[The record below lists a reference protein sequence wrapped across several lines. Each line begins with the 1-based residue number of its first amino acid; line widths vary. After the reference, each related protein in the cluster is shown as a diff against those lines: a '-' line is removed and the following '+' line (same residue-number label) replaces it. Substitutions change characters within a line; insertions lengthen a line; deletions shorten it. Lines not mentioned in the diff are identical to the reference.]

1 MNEITS
7 YIENCR
13 KKGFSDRYI
22 KKVLKD
28 AGHQEFVVRR
38 AFSMSKRK
46 DSVVGSR
53 NLLYSVFIIVGI
65 VALLSVVFMINSEN
79 DSAPT
84 GQVIQPIPIAPDM
97 STNDELIKTKNLI
110 ISQQTDMINALDL
123 TVDEK
128 NILIM
133 EQTAKI
139 NAMFNDAE
147 MQREEMVKAS
157 LELAN
162 SILKR

>member
-46 DSVVGSR
+46 GSNVSSR
-53 NLLYSVFIIVGI
+53 NFLYSIFIIIGI
-65 VALLSVVFMINSEN
+65 VALLSVIFMINSNN

-84 GQVIQPIPIAPDM
+84 GQVIQPVPIIQDQT
-97 STNDELIKTKNLI
+97 TNDELIKTKNLI
-110 ISQQTDMINALDL
+110 IAQQTDMINNLDL
-123 TVDEK
+123 SVEEK
-128 NILIM
+128 NALITK
-133 EQTAKI
+133 QTSKI
-139 NAMFNDAE
+139 NKLFNNSE
-147 MQREEMVKAS
+147 MQRKEMVKAS

-162 SILKR
+162 SILER